1 MSKHSFREVVGALR
15 RYQIVSES
23 VLVPAIASANSSL
36 TTLVATLLKGGRITR
51 YQAKAIRKGNVK
63 GLVLGDYLLLE
74 QIGSGGM
81 GVVFKANH
89 RRMDRLVALKVLSPE
104 VADDLA
110 AIKRFGQEI
119 RLAAKIDSPFVVRSY
134 DAGKVG
140 GLHYFVSEFIDGS
153 DCQEAV
159 RTSGPMSIGRAIRV
173 IHDAARGLGDAH
185 SAGIIHRDVKPS
197 NLLLGRDGGVKVLDL
212 GIAGVASSLRDST
225 QDVLTRNGAVMG
237 TIDYMSPEQAED
249 TRTVT
254 PAADVYSL
262 GCTLFYL
269 LTGRRPF
276 ARETFMKTVLAHRED
291 LAPPLK
297 KHVRNVPDIVE
308 NVYRKMVAKRPGDR
322 FQSMGDVISAL
333 KGYDPDSTTSAN
345 ENGAAGRAGENGL
358 VDDLELPEAQLAT
371 TVSANKRDG
380 ATSEPDNDG
389 MQLSVPIAKGAPSDE
404 GHENDPQSSS
414 RSRPAGPASRP
425 GSTTSRIREIPMES
439 DASIPSVPDFL
450 AERQTDAAVQKTQS
464 IFVPVSITFWA
475 VILCG
480 FALLEWSPWSSG
492 PKSSLGTVSVVFSDP
507 SADIRVKLNTE
518 RYSRS
523 DVEAGVNLP
532 AGDYILTASSEQYE
546 TTQHSFS
553 LGEGEELA
561 INLKLK
567 SPESTTPATSSE

>member
-15 RYQIVSES
+15 RYHIVSES
-23 VLVPAIASANSSL
+23 VLAPAIASANSSL
-36 TTLVATLLKGGRITR
+36 TTLVAILLKGGGITR

-89 RRMDRLVALKVLSPE
+89 RRMDRLVALKVLSPD
-104 VADDLA
+104 VANDLA

-119 RLAAKIDSPFVVRSY
+119 RLAAKIDSPYVVRSY
-134 DAGKVG
+134 DAGEVG

-197 NLLLGRDGGVKVLDL
+197 NLLLGRDGVVKVLDL

-291 LAPPLK
+291 PAPPLK
-297 KHVRNVPDIVE
+297 KYVRNVPDIVE
-308 NVYRKMVAKRPGDR
+308 NVYRKMVAKRPSDR
-322 FQSMGDVISAL
+322 FQSMGEVISAL
-333 KGYDPDSTTSAN
+333 KGYDPDSTTSAI

-358 VDDLELPEAQLAT
+358 VDDLEQPGGRLAPA
-371 TVSANKRDG
+371 VSTNEGDGSKR
-380 ATSEPDNDG
+380 
-389 MQLSVPIAKGAPSDE
+389 KPSDDGVQRNAPVDE
-404 GHENDPQSSS
+404 GLEHDPLSP
-414 RSRPAGPASRP
+414 SRPRLAGPISRP
-425 GSTTSRIREIPMES
+425 VSTASRIREIPMES

-450 AERQTDAAVQKTQS
+450 AERQTDAAVHKTQS
-464 IFVPVSITFWA
+464 IFVPVSIAFWA

-480 FALLEWSPWSSG
+480 FAFLAWSPWSPG
-492 PKSSLGTVSVVFSDP
+492 PKSSLGTVSVVFNDP
-507 SADIRVKLNTE
+507 LADVRVKLNTE

-523 DVEAGVNLP
+523 DIEAGVDLP
-532 AGDYILTASSEQYE
+532 AGDYILTASSERYE

-553 LGEGEELA
+553 LGEGEELV
-561 INLKLK
+561 IDLKLK
-567 SPESTTPATSSE
+567 SPESTTPAASSE